1 VHPLLRPRTG
11 ALPTARLHAHASGGD
26 PVRPVFHSNQ
36 VPVMTEPTAGLPAS
50 DQRPDGDVSIHLED
64 LVDDGQVV
72 APSDRVSSL
81 ANPIRVEL
89 VGQHM
94 RVTGT
99 FDIGRFQ
106 RLSDFMNHHVGML
119 ALYDV
124 TILRRNGEPTRVTA
138 QRLWI
143 SPEEVTIFGQLDTH
157 APSSADGLQIPKI
170 THAMIYV
177 TPGHTLTGELYGPDG
192 GDLAALVEST
202 DPVFVPLTDVRTRS
216 LADRRIISRYPF
228 ALLNRHHVVA
238 ATEMAEGMQPGRRV
252 L

>member
-1 VHPLLRPRTG
+1 MIESE
-11 ALPTARLHAHASGGD
+11 A
-26 PVRPVFHSNQ
+26 VRDLAV
-36 VPVMTEPTAGLPAS
+36 VP

-72 APSDRVSSL
+72 AAAPHVSTL
-81 ANPIRVEL
+81 ATPVRVEL

-99 FDIGRFQ
+99 FDIGRFS

-119 ALYDV
+119 ALHDV
-124 TILRRNGEPTRVTA
+124 TILRRNGEPTKVTA
-138 QRLWI
+138 ARIWV
-143 SPEEVTIFGQLDTH
+143 SPEEVTIFGQLE
-157 APSSADGLQIPKI
+157 AAVAVADSRESRIPKI

-192 GDLAALVEST
+192 GDLASLVEST

-228 ALLNRHHVVA
+228 ALLNRRHVVA
-238 ATEMAEGMQPGRRV
+238 ASEMAEGMLPGRRV